1 MNLLHGHSVGLAFRL
16 GNGLIDTQRVIPHR
30 LGQGQVG
37 HNVGDIRHAGVVV
50 MVVFMVMDMLM
61 VMVVLMGFHG
71 MVMMMLVVMV
81 MIVMMLV
88 VMVMIV
94 MMLVVVLVAMVMMLM
109 FKHVVMAVLLLA
121 VCRHRHMGA
130 QDAALGRLL
139 HDIGHAGDSQG
150 IELLQRLLGIGH
162 QLQQRAHEHIP
173 CCAHFA
179 FEIQCFHLSPP
190 ICAIMLAK

>member
-1 MNLLHGHSVGLAFRL
+1 MNLLHRHSVGLAFRL
-16 GNGLIDTQRVIPHR
+16 GNGLIDPQRVIPHR

-61 VMVVLMGFHG
+61 VVVVLMSFHG
-71 MVMMMLVVMV
+71 MVMMMFVVV
-81 MIVMMLV
+81 
-88 VMVMIV
+88 VMIV
-94 MMLVVVLVAMVMMLM
+94 MMLVVVLVAMVMVLM
-109 FKHVVMAVLLLA
+109 FMHVVMAVLLLA
-121 VCRHRHMGA
+121 VYRHRYMSA

-150 IELLQRLLGIGH
+150 IELLQRLLRIGH

>member
-1 MNLLHGHSVGLAFRL
+1 MEMNLLHGHSVGLAFRL

-37 HNVGDIRHAGVVV
+37 HNVGDIRHAGMVM

-71 MVMMMLVVMV
+71 MVMMMLVVM
-81 MIVMMLV
+81 
-88 VMVMIV
+88 
-94 MMLVVVLVAMVMMLM
+94 LM
-109 FKHVVMAVLLLA
+109 VMAVLLLA
-121 VCRHRHMGA
+121 VYRHRHMSA

-139 HDIGHAGDSQG
+139 HNIGHAGDSQG
-150 IELLQRLLGIGH
+150 IELLQGLLRIGH

-179 FEIQCFHLSPP
+179 FEIQCFHFSPP

>member
-1 MNLLHGHSVGLAFRL
+1 M
-16 GNGLIDTQRVIPHR
+16 IDTQRVIPHR

-61 VMVVLMGFHG
+61 LMDMLMVVLMGFHG
-71 MVMMMLVVMV
+71 MVMMMR
-81 MIVMMLV
+81 V

-94 MMLVVVLVAMVMMLM
+94 MMLVVVLVAMVMVLMLM
-109 FKHVVMAVLLLA
+109 HVVVAVLLLA
-121 VCRHRHMGA
+121 VYRHRHMGA